1 MAFTSSLKDTAT
13 IFFDEQGLYLY
24 EPETDE
30 VIQIARAG
38 NKAPGTVENFSSFSA
53 GNIGGASGLL
63 SLNDAGQIAM
73 HATTTGDVSFPTMAG
88 AGPYLFSKDEII
100 NIAMVGAPDPRGLG
114 AYQTFAFIGLA
125 NSGQM
130 AWTSRIEIG
139 QNDIPS
145 GFFMTDPTDNSVNTV
160 FLQGDTVSV
169 GSFVDLNNMG
179 NAVLIGDDSDGDDEE
194 QLNQDIWTAN
204 KDTFNR
210 LVNDDELVPGGGA
223 VFDRMTFADINDN
236 NEIVFLGRLR
246 ESADGPT
253 INSGMFFVE
262 DEGVHTIGIHGV
274 DSVVG
279 DPLEVYLT
287 PRINNLGQMAFQA
300 RLNNFGGIYLVTKTG
315 GKLLLKTGDPIP
327 GGTGTF
333 RVGTSSTVAEMWLN
347 DAGQVLFFGGGGYWV
362 VDADGNLNPVVLIGQ
377 ELEGSTVTDV
387 EMVGVGQL
395 DASNVGGF
403 SNRRPMNNSGQV
415 VFQAELADGR
425 DGIFL
430 WTAPPPPPPDPE
442 IDSILVDGNGIVVN
456 LDTGLGATYQLRRR
470 DTLNAGDWQN
480 EGAAADGTG
489 NSIDL
494 RHPNALPTDKQFYD
508 VLITLP
514 DS

>member
-1 MAFTSSLKDTAT
+1 M
-13 IFFDEQGLYLY
+13 G
-24 EPETDE
+24 
-30 VIQIARAG
+30 
-38 NKAPGTVENFSSFSA
+38 NFSSFSA

-73 HATTTGDVSFPTMAG
+73 HATTTGDVSFPTMTG

-125 NSGQM
+125 NCGQM

-160 FLQGDTVSV
+160 FLQGDTIPDTGDTVSV

-253 INSGMFFVE
+253 INSGMFFVD

-287 PRINNLGQMAFQA
+287 PRINNLGKMAFQA

-387 EMVGVGQL
+387 EMV
-395 DASNVGGF
+395 
-403 SNRRPMNNSGQV
+403 
-415 VFQAELADGR
+415 
-425 DGIFL
+425 
-430 WTAPPPPPPDPE
+430 
-442 IDSILVDGNGIVVN
+442 DGNGIVVN

-508 VLITLP
+508 MLITLP